1 MQKLGKSW
9 TGNANH
15 YRFHTL
21 ENWQFFAEN
30 LSTRGQFQAICDN
43 REHPQWPKLPDFFQ
57 KRCSIS
63 LLNQLKC
70 YSHAI
75 INGNLYIFKPL
86 LRVKFD

>member
-43 REHPQWPKLPDFFQ
+43 QEHPQWPELP
-57 KRCSIS
+57 
-63 LLNQLKC
+63 
-70 YSHAI
+70 
-75 INGNLYIFKPL
+75 IF
-86 LRVKFD
+86 